1 MKIYFLLLLVLIVFI
16 TGCTQ
21 SEVPRPKTLLFS
33 PITPEYLQATATDW
47 KTTGFDGFLL
57 SGIMSNWADDIWST
71 DGDSETRGEDD
82 LTLQR
87 MKACNDACRVAGI
100 EDNFIKIAFYSHVPL
115 WTDEE
120 AWKPIHQNFY
130 EAARFAR
137 ESGCRGIALDI
148 EYVGEQYDMDWEG
161 YDYSTYTQCELQT
174 AAIKRGREIVQ
185 AMLRAYPD
193 MVFLKLPEGITF
205 YGPLAGNLF
214 TGMVQAMAKADAPGG
229 MHMLTESTYDMTS
242 TLGLIHYARTL
253 ETKVLSVLDKVS
265 AEYWK
270 EKCGIV
276 LGGWPL
282 GYYRKILDE
291 QGEFIGWSGREE
303 TFGNEIVGSYADK
316 SSRFSVEEFRDQ
328 YAGIL
333 LGGRRYCWI
342 YGHGATWWQYS
353 ENDIVKFGKNSNSVV
368 PVDENL
374 SAYKAVVKEK
384 WMSTYWMQSI
394 ASNIKTQSAE
404 QFIINFNFVEKFM
417 VSGPYGC
424 KDCDNFQQKF
434 LPESKIDLQGIYD
447 TKNGDPGWKE
457 YKIDPQTGYLDFK
470 KHFKSTDWV
479 CAYAYCKVTTSKSM
493 KVQIRVGTNDMGS
506 LWLNGKQILFQNIER
521 TAVLDDDILPV
532 QLQSGENKILVKV
545 CNTEGNWGL
554 YLRITDSAGNALQ
567 GLKIWPEGEKDHE
580 L

>member
-1 MKIYFLLLLVLIVFI
+1 MILFLALFLS
-16 TGCTQ
+16 C
-21 SEVPRPKTLLFS
+21 SEDPPKPKTLLFS

-47 KTTGFDGFLL
+47 KTIGFDGFLL

-87 MKACNDACRVAGI
+87 MKACNDACREAGI

-253 ETKVLSVLDKVS
+253 ETKVLSVLDKAS

-270 EKCGIV
+270 KKCGIV

-291 QGEFIGWSGREE
+291 HGEFIGWSGREE

-328 YAGIL
+328 YSGIL
-333 LGGRRYCWI
+333 LGSKRYCWI
-342 YGHGATWWQYS
+342 YGHGATWWQYT
-353 ENDIVKFGKNSNSVV
+353 EGDIKKFGKNKNSALA
-368 PVDENL
+368 VDKDL
-374 SAYKAVVKEK
+374 SAYKAVIKEK
-384 WMSTYWMQSI
+384 WLSTIGMQTIADKIRNQSSEEFI
-394 ASNIKTQSAE
+394 AS
-404 QFIINFNFVEKFM
+404 FNFVKKFM

-424 KDCDNFQQKF
+424 KECDNFGQMF
-434 LPESKIDLQGIYD
+434 SPEEKIDLKANYS
-447 TKNGDPGWKE
+447 TKNGDAGWKQVD
-457 YKIDPQTGYLDFK
+457 IDPQTGYLDFLN
-470 KHFKSTDWV
+470 HYNPTEWV
-479 CAYAYCKVTTSKSM
+479 CAYAYCKITTPNSVKA
-493 KVQIRVGTNDMGS
+493 QFRVGTNDMGAM
-506 LWLNGKQILFQNIER
+506 WVNGKKVLSQNIER
-521 TAVLDDDILPV
+521 SAVLDDDILPV
-532 QLQSGENKILVKV
+532 ELKKGENTILMKV

-554 YLRITDSAGNALQ
+554 YLRITDSKGNVMPDLNY
-567 GLKIWPEGEKDHE
+567 WPD
-580 L
+580 